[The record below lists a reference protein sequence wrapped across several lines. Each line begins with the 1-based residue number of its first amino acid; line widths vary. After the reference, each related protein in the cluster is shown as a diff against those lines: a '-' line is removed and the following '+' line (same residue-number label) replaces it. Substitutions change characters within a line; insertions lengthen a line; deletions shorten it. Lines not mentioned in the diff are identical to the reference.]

1 MYQNDTFKY
10 IRCLMMDEM
19 ADSRFVQT
27 LGRSPKILVLDFL
40 LDNDQ
45 LDYCKADIAE
55 QTGLSRATL
64 DRYWDELVKSKI
76 IVESRQIGR
85 ARLFKLNKAL
95 PLVQKLL
102 KIDILLNKKI
112 EIIA

>member
-1 MYQNDTFKY
+1 ME
-10 IRCLMMDEM
+10 EM
-19 ADSRFVQT
+19 AISNFIQT

-55 QTGLSRATL
+55 QAGLSRATL
-64 DRYWDELVKSKI
+64 DRYWDELVKSRI
-76 IVESRQIGR
+76 ILKSRQIGR
-85 ARLFKLNKAL
+85 AQLYVLNKKL

-102 KIDILLNKKI
+102 ELDNFLNKKL
-112 EIIA
+112 EVVVKCS